1 VVKSFDDLTLDNL
14 KHQELLRNATGKA
27 RQWFYN
33 KRGSEH
39 GPVAR
44 LLVRRVA
51 NIYQHAT
58 GKKRG
63 AGSTNAVVGPSYS
76 TPFEDL
82 LLATLEQAVI
92 TITLQGARDLCRSEL
107 KNKFKK

>member
-14 KHQELLRNATGKA
+14 EHQELLRNAAGKT

-39 GPVAR
+39 GPVTR

-63 AGSTNAVVGPSYS
+63 AESTNAVVRPSYS

-82 LLATLEQAVI
+82 LLVTFEQAVI
-92 TITLQGARDLCRSEL
+92 TIILQGAHDLCRLEL